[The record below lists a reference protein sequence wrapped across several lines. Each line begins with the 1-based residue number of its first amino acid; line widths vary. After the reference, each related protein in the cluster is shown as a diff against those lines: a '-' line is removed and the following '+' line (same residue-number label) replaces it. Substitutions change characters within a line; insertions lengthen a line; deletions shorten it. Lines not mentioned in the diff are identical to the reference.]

1 MQPCTPAARGGGEHC
16 AGTGLATTE
25 GTPQGQA
32 GTFGRRLGGR
42 GGVRM
47 KRLPASNSTLPA
59 ASGTDCR
66 VEGGACCIFG
76 ETHTV
81 VPTWYHKQV
90 GGGGGRGGGCTQRL
104 CGAHLAPQTAP
115 HRCRCRRTPSHR
127 PLGARAPRPA
137 ERVGRSGAGGGG
149 GGRRMLGNVQRTP
162 RSTALN
168 RLGCHVAAVA
178 PRRFSTPAP
187 PNPAP
192 PPPHP
197 PPPHRPASAG
207 RTAPCPWRLARARC
221 PNLLLRC
228 THPKRDGMHA
238 ERTPTV
244 AADATPCACC
254 CHSQHPAAAADPSP
268 SQQPAKLLHK
278 LLRA

>member
-1 MQPCTPAARGGGEHC
+1 
-16 AGTGLATTE
+16 
-25 GTPQGQA
+25 
-32 GTFGRRLGGR
+32 
-42 GGVRM
+42 M

-149 GGRRMLGNVQRTP
+149 GGRRMLGNAAHATVHGAQQARLP
-162 RSTALN
+162 RGCGGAAPLLHACSTQP
-168 RLGCHVAAVA
+168 C
-178 PRRFSTPAP
+178 
-187 PNPAP
+187 P
-192 PPPHP
+192 PPPPTHP
-197 PPPHRPASAG
+197 HPTDLLQQEG
-207 RTAPCPWRLARARC
+207 QRLALGGSRGQDVQIFSSAAPTPRGTACTLRGLQRWRPTQRRA
-221 PNLLLRC
+221 
-228 THPKRDGMHA
+228 
-238 ERTPTV
+238 
-244 AADATPCACC
+244 
-254 CHSQHPAAAADPSP
+254 PAAATASTLLPLPTQAHHSSLPSCCTSCCVP
-268 SQQPAKLLHK
+268 SSKPATPPVPGAKPHL
-278 LLRA
+278 